1 MIKKYIRTN
10 NFNLRKIANDAFLF
24 PIGDMADHVQG
35 VIVLNELSQYIW
47 ELLEDPKTFNE
58 IVDDITTNYDVS
70 SEKAQLDLNNLL
82 SLFEQ
87 NGVIQII
94 SFEKC

>member
-1 MIKKYIRTN
+1 MIKKYMRTN
-10 NFNLRKIANDAFLF
+10 NFELRKFANNAFLF

-35 VIVLNELSQYIW
+35 TIMLNELSQYIW
-47 ELLEDPKTFNE
+47 ELLEAPRTCNE

-82 SLFEQ
+82 SQFEH
-87 NGVIQII
+87 NGVIRII
-94 SFEKC
+94 SFE